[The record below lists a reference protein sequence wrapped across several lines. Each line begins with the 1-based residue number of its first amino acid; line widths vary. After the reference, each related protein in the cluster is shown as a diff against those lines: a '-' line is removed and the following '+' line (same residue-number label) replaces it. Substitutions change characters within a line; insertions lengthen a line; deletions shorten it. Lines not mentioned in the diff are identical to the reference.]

1 MKQKSVRKHLF
12 WFLFA
17 KRLLQ
22 GSAAMHYTAAAEKTA
37 TEKYLGLNHG
47 RVVPLG
53 VEINGSQRFDSVAAQ
68 TPLPRQDPYV
78 LVVSRLHPKKNLD
91 GLIDAFNSLAN
102 QKWQLVIAGDGPRDY
117 LDYLKQ
123 KARQSERIV
132 FTGWVEGQQKE
143 ALLRGASLFALPSR
157 QENFGLSVVEAMA
170 CGVPVLVTPHV
181 NLATEIHGAGAG
193 WIVDLNELSE
203 GLATAIEDDGERLK
217 RGKAAYEF
225 SKRYSWDKVAMD
237 LTDLYREILKR
248 A

>member
-1 MKQKSVRKHLF
+1 
-12 WFLFA
+12 
-17 KRLLQ
+17 
-22 GSAAMHYTAAAEKTA
+22 
-37 TEKYLGLNHG
+37 
-47 RVVPLG
+47 
-53 VEINGSQRFDSVAAQ
+53 
-68 TPLPRQDPYV
+68 
-78 LVVSRLHPKKNLD
+78 
-91 GLIDAFNSLAN
+91 
-102 QKWQLVIAGDGPRDY
+102 
-117 LDYLKQ
+117 
-123 KARQSERIV
+123 
-132 FTGWVEGQQKE
+132 
-143 ALLRGASLFALPSR
+143 LFALPSR